1 MTGMGGLSPLL
12 VGRCDTRMEGSEDF
26 ILPFVKLCIR
36 PHSRDSQCQE
46 PILALLLTW
55 KEQVEWNL
63 TPLAGPDF
71 YADH

>member
-1 MTGMGGLSPLL
+1 
-12 VGRCDTRMEGSEDF
+12 MEGSEDF
-26 ILPFVKLCIR
+26 ILPFVKLSIR